1 MKKHSN
7 NEPIKTAYYY
17 CFLKENNS
25 FSLCAI
31 TERAHD
37 NAAIMRQL
45 EKRFPIELSETEY
58 KYIQETGG
66 SDFTSEYYNRLD
78 EKKHTKQKP
87 MKYIDAALVSSML
100 PKKRGD
106 RFLYSFDDSSAYITD
121 TYRLLKTEKTGF
133 IYFLRSK
140 GYCNIENGAQIL
152 PHEKEC
158 AMENKNT
165 RNARELFERL
175 ERFNE
180 KRETVIYTTL
190 ENGAP
195 ELYYQIGKAFIN
207 SKHIE
212 KAKKCGID
220 MSFGLYYDRKIPVQF
235 TRGDEI
241 VYIVMPVI
249 IPGTE
254 NIEQTAIITDTET
267 KPEPTESAKHVE
279 TQPHMAENVKADTK
293 TDPTET
299 MRDIESKQVTAKHG
313 DPMNTETAEEAKTE
327 IAVLPHKFAY
337 NSDFATYEQT
347 IIQQEKQ
354 RQNEPKQ
361 ATQKETTEP
370 DKKQGKQEVKQTEKL
385 YKITEH
391 EPATAPT
398 VALLGHTDSGKAVSV
413 DFKETPHLLIAGS
426 TGAGKSVMLHS
437 IICSLLRNNTTDSA
451 QLVLID
457 PKRVELFDY
466 TDSPMLYGG
475 RIYEDVSDAVE
486 ILEELTEVMND
497 RYIQL
502 KYSHARNIDEMH
514 GAGTMPR
521 IYICIDELSF
531 LMTCDKK
538 KLENVISK
546 IGMMGRAAGIHLIV
560 CTQHPDRKT
569 ITGTIQA
576 NITSVVAM
584 ATRTATDSR
593 MIAGSNICAKLRG
606 CGDAVLIDG
615 LREERFQGR
624 YISQSDILEAIE
636 VQKKNED
643 NNPHRVDPSIM
654 DKIKQNILN
663 RMKMN

>member
-1 MKKHSN
+1 MKKHTT
-7 NEPIKTAYYY
+7 NEPINTSYYY

-31 TERAHD
+31 TESAHD
-37 NAAIMRQL
+37 NATIMRQL
-45 EKRFPIELSETEY
+45 EKRFPVELSELEY
-58 KYIQETGG
+58 NHIQETDG
-66 SDFTSEYYNRLD
+66 SDFINTYYERM
-78 EKKHTKQKP
+78 ETKKQTKQKQQ
-87 MKYIDAALVSSML
+87 KYIDAALVSSML
-100 PKKRGD
+100 PKKRGE
-106 RFLYSFDDSSAYITD
+106 RFFYSFDDSSAYITD
-121 TYRLLKTEKTGF
+121 TYRLLKTDKTGF
-133 IYFLRSK
+133 ISFLRSK
-140 GYCNIENGAQIL
+140 GYFSIEKGAQIL

-175 ERFNE
+175 KRFNE

-195 ELYYQIGKAFIN
+195 KMYYQIGKAFFK
-207 SKHIE
+207 SDHIE
-212 KAKKCGID
+212 KAKKSGID
-220 MSFGLYYDRKIPVQF
+220 MSFGLYYDRKKPVQF
-235 TRGDEI
+235 MRKNEI

-249 IPGTE
+249 LPGTE
-254 NIEQTAIITDTET
+254 NIEPTEIITEH
-267 KPEPTESAKHVE
+267 KPEPIESAQQVE
-279 TQPHMAENVKADTK
+279 KQLHTTENVKSDTD
-293 TDPTET
+293 THPAET
-299 MRDIESKQVTAKHG
+299 MRENEQKTVTVKHD
-313 DPMNTETAEEAKTE
+313 DPMNTEPAEDSKTE
-327 IAVLPHKFAY
+327 TAVLPHKFAY
-337 NSDFATYEQT
+337 NNDITTNEQT
-347 IIQQEKQ
+347 TEPKQKQ

-370 DKKQGKQEVKQTEKL
+370 YKKPEKHEVNQTEKL
-385 YKITEH
+385 YKITES
-391 EPATAPT
+391 EPETAPT

-413 DFKETPHLLIAGS
+413 DFKQTPHLLIAGA

-486 ILEELTEVMND
+486 VLEELTEVMND

-576 NITSVVAM
+576 NITAVVAM

-593 MIAGSNICAKLRG
+593 MISGSNICAKLRG
-606 CGDAVLIDG
+606 RGDAVLIDG

-624 YISQSDILEAIE
+624 YISKTDIHESME
-636 VQKKNED
+636 KQKKND
-643 NNPHRVDPSIM
+643 DSNPHRVDPSIM
-654 DKIKQNILN
+654 ERIKQNILN

>member
-1 MKKHSN
+1 MKKHTT
-7 NEPIKTAYYY
+7 NEPINTSYYY

-31 TERAHD
+31 TESAHS
-37 NAAIMRQL
+37 NASIIKQL
-45 EKRFPIELSETEY
+45 EKRFPVELSESEY
-58 KYIQETGG
+58 RNIKETGG

-100 PKKRGD
+100 PKKRGEKC
-106 RFLYSFDDSSAYITD
+106 FYSFDGNSAYITD
-121 TYRLLKTEKTGF
+121 SYRILKTDKKCF
-133 IYFLRSK
+133 ISFLQSKKYF
-140 GYCNIENGAQIL
+140 NIEKGAQIL

-165 RNARELFERL
+165 RNICELFCIL
-175 ERFNE
+175 KRFSE
-180 KRETVIYTTL
+180 KRKTDIYTTI
-190 ENGAP
+190 EEGAP
-195 ELYYQIGKAFIN
+195 KMYYQIGKAFFK
-207 SKHIE
+207 SDHIE
-212 KAKKCGID
+212 KAKKSGID
-220 MSFGLYYDRKIPVQF
+220 MSFGLYYDRKKPVQF
-235 TRGDEI
+235 MRKNEI

-249 IPGTE
+249 LPGTE
-254 NIEQTAIITDTET
+254 NIEPTEIITEQ
-267 KPEPTESAKHVE
+267 KPEPIESAQQVE
-279 TQPHMAENVKADTK
+279 KQLHTTENVKADTD
-293 TDPTET
+293 THPAET
-299 MRDIESKQVTAKHG
+299 MSENEQKQVTVKHD
-313 DPMNTETAEEAKTE
+313 DPMNTEPAEDSKTE
-327 IAVLPHKFAY
+327 TAVSPHIIAC
-337 NSDFATYEQT
+337 NNDITTNEQT
-347 IIQQEKQ
+347 TDQQPNQHKI
-354 RQNEPKQ
+354 EPQK
-361 ATQKETTEP
+361 ATQDEKPET
-370 DKKQGKQEVKQTEKL
+370 DKKQAKQEVKQTEKL
-385 YKITEH
+385 YKITES
-391 EPATAPT
+391 EPETDPT

-413 DFKETPHLLIAGS
+413 DFKETPHLLIAGA
-426 TGAGKSVMLHS
+426 TGAGKSIMLHS
-437 IICSLLRNNTTDSA
+437 IICSILRNNTTDSA

-486 ILEELTEVMND
+486 VLEELTEVMND

-514 GAGTMPR
+514 VGGTMPR

-576 NITSVVAM
+576 NITAVVAM

-606 CGDAVLIDG
+606 RGDAVLIDG

-624 YISQSDILEAIE
+624 YISKTDIHESLEK
-636 VQKKNED
+636 QKKND
-643 NNPHRVDPSIM
+643 DSNPRRVDPAIM
-654 DKIKQNILN
+654 ERIKQNIIN

>member
-1 MKKHSN
+1 MKNRSN

-25 FSLCAI
+25 FSVCAI
-31 TERAHD
+31 TESAHD

-58 KYIQETGG
+58 KRIQETGG
-66 SDFTSEYYNRLD
+66 SGFIHEYYERLD
-78 EKKHTKQKP
+78 AKKQSKQKP
-87 MKYIDAALVSSML
+87 QKYIDAALVSSML
-100 PKKRGD
+100 PKKRGEKC
-106 RFLYSFDDSSAYITD
+106 FYSFDGNSAYITD
-121 TYRLLKTEKTGF
+121 SYRVLKTDKNNF
-133 IYFLRSK
+133 ISFLQSK
-140 GYCNIENGAQIL
+140 GYFNIEKGAEILPREKECIEGSRNTHDIFERFNRFTEKRSAEMYTTEKENVPVVYVHIGNDFFNNDHIEKLKKCNIETSCAYY
-152 PHEKEC
+152 KESC
-158 AMENKNT
+158 AGFC
-165 RNARELFERL
+165 RD
-175 ERFNE
+175 
-180 KRETVIYTTL
+180 
-190 ENGAP
+190 
-195 ELYYQIGKAFIN
+195 N
-207 SKHIE
+207 S
-212 KAKKCGID
+212 
-220 MSFGLYYDRKIPVQF
+220 V
-235 TRGDEI
+235 
-241 VYIVMPVI
+241 VYIEIGLHMGKD
-249 IPGTE
+249 PGIKPTE
-254 NIEQTAIITDTET
+254 IITEPESVKHAPQSET
-267 KPEPTESAKHVE
+267 KPHTEDNEKAVQNIDHAENMREIEQKQETSCNSESMRQQATTEGTKTESAVSPHIIACNNDITKDDKTTE
-279 TQPHMAENVKADTK
+279 SQPNQRQIEPQKATHDEK
-293 TDPTET
+293 TET
-299 MRDIESKQVTAKHG
+299 
-313 DPMNTETAEEAKTE
+313 
-327 IAVLPHKFAY
+327 
-337 NSDFATYEQT
+337 
-347 IIQQEKQ
+347 
-354 RQNEPKQ
+354 
-361 ATQKETTEP
+361 
-370 DKKQGKQEVKQTEKL
+370 DKKPEKQEVKQTEKL
-385 YKITEH
+385 YKITES
-391 EPATAPT
+391 EPETAPT

-413 DFKETPHLLIAGS
+413 DFKETPHLLIAGA

-466 TDSPMLYGG
+466 TDSAMLYGG

-486 ILEELTEVMND
+486 VLEELTEVMND

-576 NITSVVAM
+576 NITAVVAM

-593 MIAGSNICAKLRG
+593 MIAGSSICATLKG
-606 CGDAVLIDG
+606 KGDSVLIDG

-624 YISQSDILEAIE
+624 YISQSDIHEATE
-636 VQKKNED
+636 AQKKNEEM
-643 NNPHRVDPSIM
+643 NPNRVDPSIM
-654 DKIKQNILN
+654 DRIKQNIIN

>member
-1 MKKHSN
+1 MKKNSK

-17 CFLKENNS
+17 CFLKDNNS

-31 TERAHD
+31 TDSAHD

-45 EKRFPIELSETEY
+45 EKRFPVELSESEY
-58 KYIQETGG
+58 KHIQETGG
-66 SDFTSEYYNRLD
+66 SGFINEYYERID
-78 EKKHTKQKP
+78 AKKQSKQKP
-87 MKYIDAALVSSML
+87 QKYIDAELVSSML

-106 RFLYSFDDSSAYITD
+106 KCFYSFDGNSAYITD
-121 TYRLLKTEKTGF
+121 SYRILKTDKKCF
-133 IYFLRSK
+133 ISFLRSK
-140 GYCNIENGAQIL
+140 GYFNIENGAQIL
-152 PHEKEC
+152 PREKEC
-158 AMENKNT
+158 IDGSKNIHDI
-165 RNARELFERL
+165 FER
-175 ERFNE
+175 FSSFTE
-180 KRETVIYTTL
+180 KRLSEIYTTEK
-190 ENGAP
+190 ENIP
-195 ELYYQIGKAFIN
+195 VVYVHIGNDFF
-207 SKHIE
+207 SHEHIE
-212 KAKKCGID
+212 KIKKCNIET
-220 MSFGLYYDRKIPVQF
+220 SCAYYKKSCSGFCRDNSV
-235 TRGDEI
+235 
-241 VYIVMPVI
+241 VYIEIGLHMEKD
-249 IPGTE
+249 PGIKPTE
-254 NIEQTAIITDTET
+254 IITEPEPVKHETQAET
-267 KPEPTESAKHVE
+267 KPHTDDNEKAVQNIDHVGNMCE
-279 TQPHMAENVKADTK
+279 
-293 TDPTET
+293 
-299 MRDIESKQVTAKHG
+299 IEQKHG
-313 DPMNTETAEEAKTE
+313 AACNSESMRQQDTTEGAKTE
-327 IAVLPHKFAY
+327 NTVFPHIIAC
-337 NSDFATYEQT
+337 NNDITTDEQT
-347 IIQQEKQ
+347 TDPHPNQRQINQKKATHEEKPETDKKTEKQ
-354 RQNEPKQ
+354 ELKQ
-361 ATQKETTEP
+361 A
-370 DKKQGKQEVKQTEKL
+370 EKL
-385 YKITEH
+385 YKITES

-413 DFKETPHLLIAGS
+413 DFKETPHLLIAGA
-426 TGAGKSVMLHS
+426 TGAGKSIMLHS

-451 QLVLID
+451 QLVMID

-466 TDSPMLYGG
+466 TDSAMLYGG

-486 ILEELTEVMND
+486 VLEELTEVMND

-576 NITSVVAM
+576 NITAVVAM

-593 MIAGSNICAKLRG
+593 MISGSSICTTLKG
-606 CGDAVLIDG
+606 KGDSVLIDG

-624 YISQSDILEAIE
+624 YISQSDIHEAIE
-636 VQKKNED
+636 VQKKNDD

-654 DKIKQNILN
+654 ERIKQNIIN

>member
-17 CFLKENNS
+17 CFLKDNNS
-25 FSLCAI
+25 FSICAI
-31 TERAHD
+31 TESAHD

-45 EKRFPIELSETEY
+45 EKRFPVELSESEY
-58 KYIQETGG
+58 NHIQETGG
-66 SDFTSEYYNRLD
+66 SDFINTYYERM
-78 EKKHTKQKP
+78 ETKKQSKQKP
-87 MKYIDAALVSSML
+87 QKYIDSVLVSSML

-106 RFLYSFDDSSAYITD
+106 KCFYSFDGNSAYITD
-121 TYRLLKTEKTGF
+121 SYRILKTDKNNF
-133 IYFLRSK
+133 ISFLKSR
-140 GYCNIENGAQIL
+140 GYYNIEKGAEIL

-158 AMENKNT
+158 IEGSRNT
-165 RNARELFERL
+165 HDIFK
-175 ERFNE
+175 RFNRFTE
-180 KRETVIYTTL
+180 KRSSEIYTTEK
-190 ENGAP
+190 ENVP
-195 ELYYQIGKAFIN
+195 IVYVHIGNDFFN
-207 SKHIE
+207 HDHIE
-212 KAKKCGID
+212 KIKKCNIETSCAFYNKTCAGFCRAG
-220 MSFGLYYDRKIPVQF
+220 SV
-235 TRGDEI
+235 
-241 VYIVMPVI
+241 VYIEIGLHMEKD
-249 IPGTE
+249 PGIKPTE
-254 NIEQTAIITDTET
+254 IITEPEPVKHAQHAET
-267 KPEPTESAKHVE
+267 KPHTADNE
-279 TQPHMAENVKADTK
+279 KAVQN
-293 TDPTET
+293 TDPVEN
-299 MRDIESKQVTAKHG
+299 MHEIEQ
-313 DPMNTETAEEAKTE
+313 
-327 IAVLPHKFAY
+327 
-337 NSDFATYEQT
+337 
-347 IIQQEKQ
+347 
-354 RQNEPKQ
+354 KQ
-361 ATQKETTEP
+361 ATTEGTKTENTVFPHIIACNNDITTDEQTTDPHPNQRQINQKKATHEEKPET
-370 DKKQGKQEVKQTEKL
+370 DKKTEKQELKQAEKL
-385 YKITEH
+385 YKITES

-413 DFKETPHLLIAGS
+413 DFKETPHLLIAGA

-486 ILEELTEVMND
+486 VLEELTEVMND

-576 NITSVVAM
+576 NITAVVAM

-593 MIAGSNICAKLRG
+593 MIAGSSICATLKG
-606 CGDAVLIDG
+606 KGDSVLIDG

-624 YISQSDILEAIE
+624 YISQSDIHEAIE
-636 VQKKNED
+636 AQKKNDD

-654 DKIKQNILN
+654 DKIKQNIIN

>member
-1 MKKHSN
+1 MKKHTT
-7 NEPIKTAYYY
+7 NEPINTSYYY

-31 TERAHD
+31 TESAHA

-45 EKRFPIELSETEY
+45 EKRFPVELSESEY
-58 KYIQETGG
+58 RNIQETGG
-66 SDFTSEYYNRLD
+66 SGFINTYYERM
-78 EKKHTKQKP
+78 ETKKHSKQKP
-87 MKYIDAALVSSML
+87 QKYIDAALVSSML
-100 PKKRGD
+100 PRKRGD
-106 RFLYSFDDSSAYITD
+106 KCFYSFDENSAYITD
-121 TYRLLKTEKTGF
+121 SYRILKTDKNKF
-133 IYFLRSK
+133 ISFLQSK
-140 GYCNIENGAQIL
+140 GFYNIENGAEIL

-158 AMENKNT
+158 IEGSRNT
-165 RNARELFERL
+165 HDIFN
-175 ERFNE
+175 RFNHFTE
-180 KRETVIYTTL
+180 KRSAEIYTTEK
-190 ENGAP
+190 ENVP
-195 ELYYQIGKAFIN
+195 VVYVHIGNDFFSN
-207 SKHIE
+207 EHIE
-212 KAKKCGID
+212 KLKKCNIET
-220 MSFGLYYDRKIPVQF
+220 SFAFYEKSCAGFCRAGSV
-235 TRGDEI
+235 
-241 VYIVMPVI
+241 VYIEIGLHMGKDPEI
-249 IPGTE
+249 KPTE
-254 NIEQTAIITDTET
+254 IITEPESVKHEPQAQT
-267 KPEPTESAKHVE
+267 KQHTADNEKAVQNTDHVE
-279 TQPHMAENVKADTK
+279 N
-293 TDPTET
+293 
-299 MRDIESKQVTAKHG
+299 MRNID
-313 DPMNTETAEEAKTE
+313 AKTE
-327 IAVLPHKFAY
+327 NTVLPHIIAC
-337 NSDFATYEQT
+337 NNDITTNEQ
-347 IIQQEKQ
+347 
-354 RQNEPKQ
+354 
-361 ATQKETTEP
+361 TTEP
-370 DKKQGKQEVKQTEKL
+370 HTNQRQIEPQKATQGEKQETDKLPEKHEVKQTEKL
-385 YKITEH
+385 YKITES
-391 EPATAPT
+391 EPETAPT
-398 VALLGHTDSGKAVSV
+398 VALLGHTDNGKAVSV
-413 DFKETPHLLIAGS
+413 DFKETPHLLIAGA

-514 GAGTMPR
+514 GSGTMPR

-538 KLENVISK
+538 KLETVISK

-576 NITSVVAM
+576 NITAVVAM

-606 CGDAVLIDG
+606 RGDAVLIDG

-624 YISQSDILEAIE
+624 YISKTDIHESLEK
-636 VQKKNED
+636 QKKND
-643 NNPHRVDPSIM
+643 DSNPRRVDPAIM
-654 DKIKQNILN
+654 ERIKQNIIN

>member
-1 MKKHSN
+1 MKNTSN

-17 CFLKENNS
+17 CFLKDNNS

-31 TERAHD
+31 TESAHD
-37 NAAIMRQL
+37 NAAIIRQL
-45 EKRFPIELSETEY
+45 EKRFPVELSETEY
-58 KYIQETGG
+58 KHILETGG
-66 SDFTSEYYNRLD
+66 FGFIHEYYERM
-78 EKKHTKQKP
+78 ETKKQSKQKAQ
-87 MKYIDAALVSSML
+87 KYIDAALVSSML

-121 TYRLLKTEKTGF
+121 TYRILKTAKNGF
-133 IYFLRSK
+133 ISFLRSK
-140 GYCNIENGAQIL
+140 GYFSIEKGAQIL

-175 ERFNE
+175 KRFNE

-195 ELYYQIGKAFIN
+195 KMYYQIGKAFFK
-207 SKHIE
+207 SDHIE
-212 KAKKCGID
+212 KAKKSGID
-220 MSFGLYYDRKIPVQF
+220 MSFGLYYDRKKPVQF
-235 TRGDEI
+235 MRKNEI

-249 IPGTE
+249 LPGTE
-254 NIEQTAIITDTET
+254 NIEPTEIIKEQ
-267 KPEPTESAKHVE
+267 KPEPIESAQQVE
-279 TQPHMAENVKADTK
+279 KQLHTTENVKYDTD
-293 TDPTET
+293 THPAET
-299 MRDIESKQVTAKHG
+299 MRENEQKTVTVKHD
-313 DPMNTETAEEAKTE
+313 DPMNTEPAEDSKTE
-327 IAVLPHKFAY
+327 TAVLPHKFAY
-337 NSDFATYEQT
+337 NNDITTNEQ
-347 IIQQEKQ
+347 
-354 RQNEPKQ
+354 
-361 ATQKETTEP
+361 TTEP
-370 DKKQGKQEVKQTEKL
+370 HTNQRQIEPQKATQDEKPETDKKPEKQEVKQAEKL
-385 YKITEH
+385 YKITES
-391 EPATAPT
+391 EPETAPT

-413 DFKETPHLLIAGS
+413 DFKQTPHLLIAGA

-486 ILEELTEVMND
+486 VLEEITEVMND

-502 KYSHARNIDEMH
+502 KYSHSRNIDEMH
-514 GAGTMPR
+514 DAGTMPR

-531 LMTCDKK
+531 LMTCEKK
-538 KLENVISK
+538 KLETVISK

-576 NITSVVAM
+576 NITAVVAM

-606 CGDAVLIDG
+606 RGDAVLIDG

-624 YISQSDILEAIE
+624 YISKTDIHESME
-636 VQKKNED
+636 KQKKND
-643 NNPHRVDPSIM
+643 DSNPHRVDPSIM
-654 DKIKQNILN
+654 EQIKQNIIN

>member
-1 MKKHSN
+1 MKKSSS
-7 NEPIKTAYYY
+7 NEPIKTSYYY
-17 CFLKENNS
+17 CFLKDNNT

-31 TERAHD
+31 TESAHD

-45 EKRFPIELSETEY
+45 EKRFPVELSESEY
-58 KYIQETGG
+58 RNIQETGG
-66 SDFTSEYYNRLD
+66 SGFINTYYERM
-78 EKKHTKQKP
+78 ETKKHSKQKQQ
-87 MKYIDAALVSSML
+87 KYIDAALVSSML

-106 RFLYSFDDSSAYITD
+106 RFLYAFDDCSAYITD
-121 TYRLLKTEKTGF
+121 TYRLLKTDKTGF
-133 IYFLRSK
+133 ISFLRSK
-140 GYCNIENGAQIL
+140 GYFNIEKGAQIL

-175 ERFNE
+175 KRFNE

-190 ENGAP
+190 ENGTP
-195 ELYYQIGKAFIN
+195 VLYYQIGKAFIK
-207 SKHIE
+207 SEHIE

-220 MSFGLYYDRKIPVQF
+220 MSCGLYYDRKIHVQF
-235 TRGDEI
+235 TRGNEV

-249 IPGTE
+249 LPGTE
-254 NIEQTAIITDTET
+254 NIEPTEIITEH
-267 KPEPTESAKHVE
+267 KPEPIESAQQVE
-279 TQPHMAENVKADTK
+279 KQLHTTENVKADTD
-293 TDPTET
+293 THPAET
-299 MRDIESKQVTAKHG
+299 MRENEQKQVTVKHD
-313 DPMNTETAEEAKTE
+313 DPMNTETAEDAKTE

-361 ATQKETTEP
+361 ATQKEPTEP
-370 DKKQGKQEVKQTEKL
+370 DKKQEKQKGKQVENV
-385 YKITEH
+385 YKIPGRDPVTG
-391 EPATAPT
+391 PT
-398 VALLGHTDSGKAVSV
+398 VALLGYTNSGKAVSV
-413 DFKETPHLLIAGS
+413 DFKETPHLLIAGA
-426 TGAGKSVMLHS
+426 TGAGKSIMLHS

-486 ILEELTEVMND
+486 VLEELTEVMND

-502 KYSHARNIDEMH
+502 KYSHSRNIDEMH

-538 KLENVISK
+538 KLETVISK

-576 NITSVVAM
+576 NITAVVAM

-593 MIAGSNICAKLRG
+593 MISGSNICAKLRG
-606 CGDAVLIDG
+606 RGDAVLIDG

-624 YISQSDILEAIE
+624 YISKTDIHESME
-636 VQKKNED
+636 KQKKND
-643 NNPHRVDPSIM
+643 DSNPHRVDPSIM
-654 DKIKQNILN
+654 DKIKQNIIN
-663 RMKMN
+663 RMKLN

>member
-1 MKKHSN
+1 MKKHTT
-7 NEPIKTAYYY
+7 NEPINTSYYY
-17 CFLKENNS
+17 CFLKDNNS

-31 TERAHD
+31 TESAHD

-45 EKRFPIELSETEY
+45 EKRFPVELSESEY
-58 KYIQETGG
+58 KNIQETGG
-66 SDFTSEYYNRLD
+66 SCFINEYYERL
-78 EKKHTKQKP
+78 ETKKHSKQKP
-87 MKYIDAALVSSML
+87 QKYIDAALVSSML
-100 PKKRGD
+100 PKKRGG
-106 RFLYSFDDSSAYITD
+106 RFFYSFDDSSAFITD
-121 TYRLLKTEKTGF
+121 SYRILKTDKNNF
-133 IYFLRSK
+133 ISFLRSK
-140 GYCNIENGAQIL
+140 GYHNIEKGAQIL

-158 AMENKNT
+158 VMGNKNT
-165 RNARELFERL
+165 RNICELFGIL
-175 ERFNE
+175 KRFTE
-180 KRETVIYTTL
+180 KRKTDLYTTT
-190 ENGAP
+190 EEGIP
-195 ELYYQIGKAFIN
+195 KMYYQIGKAFF
-207 SKHIE
+207 KYDHIE
-212 KAKKCGID
+212 KAKKSGID
-220 MSFGLYYDRKIPVQF
+220 MSFGLYYDRKKPVQF
-235 TRGDEI
+235 MRKNEI

-249 IPGTE
+249 IPNTE
-254 NIEQTAIITDTET
+254 NIEPTEIITEQESVKHAPQAQT
-267 KPEPTESAKHVE
+267 KPHTADNEKAVQNTDHVE
-279 TQPHMAENVKADTK
+279 N
-293 TDPTET
+293 
-299 MRDIESKQVTAKHG
+299 MRNID
-313 DPMNTETAEEAKTE
+313 AKTE
-327 IAVLPHKFAY
+327 NTVLPHIIAY
-337 NSDFATYEQT
+337 NNDITTNEQT
-347 IIQQEKQ
+347 TDQQPNHRQINKKKATQGEKQ
-354 RQNEPKQ
+354 G
-361 ATQKETTEP
+361 T
-370 DKKQGKQEVKQTEKL
+370 DKLPEKHEVKQTEKL

-398 VALLGHTDSGKAVSV
+398 VALLGHTDNGKAVSV
-413 DFKETPHLLIAGS
+413 DFKETPHLLIAGA

-475 RIYEDVSDAVE
+475 RIYEDVSDDVE
-486 ILEELTEVMND
+486 VLEELTEVMND

-538 KLENVISK
+538 KLETVISK

-576 NITSVVAM
+576 NITAVVAM

-606 CGDAVLIDG
+606 RGDAVLIDG

-624 YISQSDILEAIE
+624 YISKTDIHESME
-636 VQKKNED
+636 KQKKND
-643 NNPHRVDPSIM
+643 DSNPHRVDPSIM
-654 DKIKQNILN
+654 ERIKQNILN

>member
-1 MKKHSN
+1 MKNTSN

-17 CFLKENNS
+17 CFLKDNNS

-31 TERAHD
+31 TESAHD

-45 EKRFPIELSETEY
+45 EKRFPVELSETEY
-58 KYIQETGG
+58 KHIQETGG

-78 EKKHTKQKP
+78 ENKQKKNKP
-87 MKYIDAALVSSML
+87 LKYIDSVLVSSML

-106 RFLYSFDDSSAYITD
+106 KCFYSFDENSAYITD
-121 TYRLLKTEKTGF
+121 SYRVLKTDKNNF
-133 IYFLRSK
+133 ISFLQSK
-140 GYCNIENGAQIL
+140 GYFNIENGAQIL

-165 RNARELFERL
+165 RNICELFCIL
-175 ERFNE
+175 KRFSE
-180 KRETVIYTTL
+180 KRKTDLYTTT
-190 ENGAP
+190 EDGTP
-195 ELYYQIGKAFIN
+195 KMYYQIGKAFF
-207 SKHIE
+207 KYDHIE
-212 KAKKCGID
+212 KAKKSGID
-220 MSFGLYYDRKIPVQF
+220 MSFGLYYDRKKPVQF
-235 TRGDEI
+235 MRKNEI

-249 IPGTE
+249 LPGTE
-254 NIEQTAIITDTET
+254 NIEPTEIITEQ
-267 KPEPTESAKHVE
+267 KPEPIESAQQVE
-279 TQPHMAENVKADTK
+279 KQLHTTENVKSDTD
-293 TDPTET
+293 THPAET
-299 MRDIESKQVTAKHG
+299 MRENEQKTVTVKHD
-313 DPMNTETAEEAKTE
+313 DPMNTETAEDEKTE
-327 IAVLPHKFAY
+327 SAVLHHKFAY
-337 NSDFATYEQT
+337 NSDFAAYEQT
-347 IIQQEKQ
+347 IIQHEKQ

-361 ATQKETTEP
+361 ATQDEKQET
-370 DKKQGKQEVKQTEKL
+370 DKLPEKHEVKQTEKL
-385 YKITEH
+385 YKITES
-391 EPATAPT
+391 EPETAPT

-413 DFKETPHLLIAGS
+413 DFKETPHLLIAGA
-426 TGAGKSVMLHS
+426 TGAGKSIMLHS

-486 ILEELTEVMND
+486 VLEELTEVMND

-502 KYSHARNIDEMH
+502 KYSHSRNIDEMH
-514 GAGTMPR
+514 NAGTMPR

-538 KLENVISK
+538 RLETVISK

-576 NITSVVAM
+576 NITAVVAM

-593 MIAGSNICAKLRG
+593 MISGSNICAKLRG
-606 CGDAVLIDG
+606 RGDAVLIDG

-624 YISQSDILEAIE
+624 YISQTDIHETME
-636 VQKKNED
+636 KQKKNEES
-643 NNPHRVDPSIM
+643 NPRRVDPSIM
-654 DKIKQNILN
+654 ERIKQNILN

>member
-1 MKKHSN
+1 MKKHTT
-7 NEPIKTAYYY
+7 NEPIKTSYYY
-17 CFLKENNS
+17 CYLKDNNS
-25 FSLCAI
+25 FSICAI
-31 TERAHD
+31 TESAHA

-45 EKRFPIELSETEY
+45 EKRFPVELSESEY
-58 KYIQETGG
+58 RNIQETGG
-66 SDFTSEYYNRLD
+66 SGFINTYYERF
-78 EKKHTKQKP
+78 ETKKQTKQKQQ
-87 MKYIDAALVSSML
+87 KYIDAALFSSML

-106 RFLYSFDDSSAYITD
+106 KCFYSFDENSAYITD
-121 TYRLLKTEKTGF
+121 SYRILKTDKNKF
-133 IYFLRSK
+133 ISFLQSK
-140 GYCNIENGAQIL
+140 GYRNVENGSQIF
-152 PHEKEC
+152 PREKEC
-158 AMENKNT
+158 SVENKNI
-165 RNARELFERL
+165 RNVCELFGL
-175 ERFNE
+175 LKGISE
-180 KRETVIYTTL
+180 KRKTDIYTTI
-190 ENGAP
+190 EEGSP
-195 ELYYQIGKAFIN
+195 KMYYQIGKAFFK
-207 SKHIE
+207 SDYIE
-212 KAKKCGID
+212 KAKKSGID
-220 MSFGLYYDRKIPVQF
+220 MSFGLYYDRKKPVQF
-235 TRGDEI
+235 MRKNEI

-249 IPGTE
+249 LPGTE
-254 NIEQTAIITDTET
+254 NIEPTEIITEQ
-267 KPEPTESAKHVE
+267 KPEPIEIDQQVEKHLH
-279 TQPHMAENVKADTK
+279 TTENVKADTD
-293 TDPTET
+293 THPAET
-299 MRDIESKQVTAKHG
+299 MRENEQKQVTVKHD
-313 DPMNTETAEEAKTE
+313 DPMNTEPAEDSKTE
-327 IAVLPHKFAY
+327 TAVSPHIIAY
-337 NSDFATYEQT
+337 NNDIATDEQ
-347 IIQQEKQ
+347 
-354 RQNEPKQ
+354 
-361 ATQKETTEP
+361 TTEP
-370 DKKQGKQEVKQTEKL
+370 HTNQRQIEPQKATQGEKQETDKLPEKHEVKQTEKL
-385 YKITEH
+385 YKITES
-391 EPATAPT
+391 EPETAPT
-398 VALLGHTDSGKAVSV
+398 VALLGHTDNGKAVSV
-413 DFKETPHLLIAGS
+413 DFKDTPHLLIAGA

-514 GAGTMPR
+514 GSGTMPR

-576 NITSVVAM
+576 NITAVVAM

-606 CGDAVLIDG
+606 RGDAVLIDG

-624 YISQSDILEAIE
+624 YISKTDIHESLEK
-636 VQKKNED
+636 QKKND
-643 NNPHRVDPSIM
+643 DSNPRRVDPAIM
-654 DKIKQNILN
+654 ERIKQNIIN

>member
-1 MKKHSN
+1 MKKNSK

-17 CFLKENNS
+17 CFLKDNNS

-31 TERAHD
+31 TESAHD

-45 EKRFPIELSETEY
+45 EKRFPVELSESEY
-58 KYIQETGG
+58 RNIQETGG
-66 SDFTSEYYNRLD
+66 SGFIHEYYERL
-78 EKKHTKQKP
+78 ESKKQSKQKP
-87 MKYIDAALVSSML
+87 QKYIDAALVSSML

-106 RFLYSFDDSSAYITD
+106 KCFYSFDDSSAYITD
-121 TYRLLKTEKTGF
+121 SYRILKTDKNNF
-133 IYFLRSK
+133 ISFLKSR
-140 GYCNIENGAQIL
+140 GYYNVENGAQIL

-158 AMENKNT
+158 IEGSRNT
-165 RNARELFERL
+165 HDIFK
-175 ERFNE
+175 RFNHFAE
-180 KRETVIYTTL
+180 KRSSEIYTTEK
-190 ENGAP
+190 ENVSIV
-195 ELYYQIGKAFIN
+195 YVHIGNDFFSN
-207 SKHIE
+207 EHIE
-212 KAKKCGID
+212 KLKKCNIETSCAFYEKSCAGFCRD
-220 MSFGLYYDRKIPVQF
+220 NSV
-235 TRGDEI
+235 
-241 VYIVMPVI
+241 VYIEIGLHMGKD
-249 IPGTE
+249 PGIKPTE
-254 NIEQTAIITDTET
+254 IITEPESVKHAPQVET
-267 KPEPTESAKHVE
+267 KQHTADNEKAVQNTDN
-279 TQPHMAENVKADTK
+279 AEN
-293 TDPTET
+293 
-299 MRDIESKQVTAKHG
+299 MRDIE
-313 DPMNTETAEEAKTE
+313 PKTE
-327 IAVLPHKFAY
+327 NTVSPHIIAY
-337 NSDFATYEQT
+337 NNDITTNEQT
-347 IIQQEKQ
+347 TDQQSNHRQINQKKATQDEKQ
-354 RQNEPKQ
+354 
-361 ATQKETTEP
+361 ET
-370 DKKQGKQEVKQTEKL
+370 DKLPEKHEVKQTEKL
-385 YKITEH
+385 YKITES

-413 DFKETPHLLIAGS
+413 DFKQTPHLLIAGA

-486 ILEELTEVMND
+486 VLEELTEVMND

-502 KYSHARNIDEMH
+502 KYSHSRNIDEMH
-514 GAGTMPR
+514 NAGTMPR

-538 KLENVISK
+538 RLETVISK

-576 NITSVVAM
+576 NITAVVAM

-593 MIAGSNICAKLRG
+593 MIAGSSICTTLKG
-606 CGDAVLIDG
+606 KGDSVLIDG

-624 YISQSDILEAIE
+624 YISQSDIHEATE
-636 VQKKNED
+636 AQKKNEEM
-643 NNPHRVDPSIM
+643 NPNRVDPSIM
-654 DKIKQNILN
+654 DRIKKNIID

>member
-17 CFLKENNS
+17 CFLKDNNS

-31 TERAHD
+31 TESAHD
-37 NAAIMRQL
+37 NAAMMRQL
-45 EKRFPIELSETEY
+45 EKRFPIELSESEY
-58 KYIQETGG
+58 RNIQETGG
-66 SDFTSEYYNRLD
+66 SGFIHEYYERLD
-78 EKKHTKQKP
+78 AKKQSKQKP
-87 MKYIDAALVSSML
+87 QKYIDAALVSSML

-121 TYRLLKTEKTGF
+121 SYRILKTDKNSF
-133 IYFLRSK
+133 ISFLQSK
-140 GYCNIENGAQIL
+140 GYYNIENGAEIL
-152 PHEKEC
+152 PREKEC
-158 AMENKNT
+158 IEGSINT
-165 RNARELFERL
+165 HDIFER
-175 ERFNE
+175 FSSFTE
-180 KRETVIYTTL
+180 KRVSEIYTTEK
-190 ENGAP
+190 ENIP
-195 ELYYQIGKAFIN
+195 VVYVHIGNDFF
-207 SKHIE
+207 SHEHIE
-212 KAKKCGID
+212 KLKKCSIET
-220 MSFGLYYDRKIPVQF
+220 SCAYYKKSCAGFCRDDSV
-235 TRGDEI
+235 
-241 VYIVMPVI
+241 VYIEIGLHMEKD
-249 IPGTE
+249 PGIKPTD
-254 NIEQTAIITDTET
+254 IITE
-267 KPEPTESAKHVE
+267 PEPVKHAPQAE
-279 TQPHMAENVKADTK
+279 TNPHTADNEKAVQN
-293 TDPTET
+293 TDPVEN
-299 MRDIESKQVTAKHG
+299 MRDIEQKQ
-313 DPMNTETAEEAKTE
+313 ETACNSESMRQQETTEGTKTE
-327 IAVLPHKFAY
+327 SAVLPHIIAY
-337 NSDFATYEQT
+337 NNDFTTGEQ
-347 IIQQEKQ
+347 
-354 RQNEPKQ
+354 
-361 ATQKETTEP
+361 TTEP
-370 DKKQGKQEVKQTEKL
+370 QQKQRHIEPKKATHDEKQETDKLPEKHEVKQTEKL

-398 VALLGHTDSGKAVSV
+398 VALLGHTDSGKSVSV
-413 DFKETPHLLIAGS
+413 DFKETPHLLIAGA
-426 TGAGKSVMLHS
+426 TGAGKSIMLHS

-486 ILEELTEVMND
+486 VLEELTEVMND

-502 KYSHARNIDEMH
+502 KYSHSRNIDEMH

-538 KLENVISK
+538 RLETVISK

-576 NITSVVAM
+576 NITAVVAM

-606 CGDAVLIDG
+606 RGDAVLIDG

-624 YISQSDILEAIE
+624 YISKTDIHESME
-636 VQKKNED
+636 KQKKND
-643 NNPHRVDPSIM
+643 DSNPHRVDPSIM
-654 DKIKQNILN
+654 ERIKQNILN

>member
-1 MKKHSN
+1 MKKNSK
-7 NEPIKTAYYY
+7 NEPIKTDYYY

-31 TERAHD
+31 TESAHD

-45 EKRFPIELSETEY
+45 EKRFPIELSESEY
-58 KYIQETGG
+58 KHIQETGG
-66 SDFTSEYYNRLD
+66 SDFINTYYERLD
-78 EKKHTKQKP
+78 EKKQSKQKHQ
-87 MKYIDAALVSSML
+87 KYIDSVLVSSML
-100 PKKRGD
+100 PKKRGEKCY
-106 RFLYSFDDSSAYITD
+106 YSFDGNSAYITD
-121 TYRLLKTEKTGF
+121 SYRVLKTDKNNF
-133 IYFLRSK
+133 ISFLRSK
-140 GYCNIENGAQIL
+140 GYFNIEKGAQIL
-152 PHEKEC
+152 PREKEC

-175 ERFNE
+175 KRFNE

-195 ELYYQIGKAFIN
+195 KMYYQIGKAFFK
-207 SKHIE
+207 SDHIE
-212 KAKKCGID
+212 KAKKSGID
-220 MSFGLYYDRKIPVQF
+220 MSFGLYYDRKKPVQF
-235 TRGDEI
+235 MRKNEI

-249 IPGTE
+249 LPGTE
-254 NIEQTAIITDTET
+254 NIEPTEIITEQ
-267 KPEPTESAKHVE
+267 KPEPIESAQQVE
-279 TQPHMAENVKADTK
+279 KQLHTTENVKADTD
-293 TDPTET
+293 THPSET
-299 MRDIESKQVTAKHG
+299 MSENEQKTVTVKHD
-313 DPMNTETAEEAKTE
+313 DPMNTEPAEYSKTE
-327 IAVLPHKFAY
+327 TAVLPHKFAY
-337 NSDFATYEQT
+337 NNDFATYEQT

-361 ATQKETTEP
+361 ATKKETTEP
-370 DKKQGKQEVKQTEKL
+370 YKKPGKQEVKQTEKL
-385 YKITEH
+385 YKITES
-391 EPATAPT
+391 EPETAPT

-413 DFKETPHLLIAGS
+413 DFKQTPHLLIAGA

-486 ILEELTEVMND
+486 VLEELTEVMND

-576 NITSVVAM
+576 NITAVVAM

-624 YISQSDILEAIE
+624 YISQSDIHKTMEK
-636 VQKKNED
+636 QKKNED
-643 NNPHRVDPSIM
+643 SNPRRVDPAIM
-654 DKIKQNILN
+654 ERIKQNILN

>member
-1 MKKHSN
+1 MKKNSK
-7 NEPIKTAYYY
+7 NEPIKTAHYY

-31 TERAHD
+31 TEIAHD
-37 NAAIMRQL
+37 NATIMRQL
-45 EKRFPIELSETEY
+45 EKRFPVELSETEY

-66 SDFTSEYYNRLD
+66 SDFINTYYERM
-78 EKKHTKQKP
+78 ETKKHSKQKP
-87 MKYIDAALVSSML
+87 QKYIDSVLVSSML

-106 RFLYSFDDSSAYITD
+106 KCFYSFDENSAYITD
-121 TYRLLKTEKTGF
+121 SYRILKTDKNNF
-133 IYFLRSK
+133 ISFLQSK
-140 GYCNIENGAQIL
+140 GYYNVENGAQIFL
-152 PHEKEC
+152 REKEC
-158 AMENKNT
+158 IDGSRNT
-165 RNARELFERL
+165 HDIF
-175 ERFNE
+175 ERFNRFTE
-180 KRETVIYTTL
+180 KRSSEIYTTEQ
-190 ENGAP
+190 ENIP
-195 ELYYQIGKAFIN
+195 VVYVHIGNDFF
-207 SKHIE
+207 SHDHIE
-212 KAKKCGID
+212 KLKKCNIET
-220 MSFGLYYDRKIPVQF
+220 SCAYYKKSCAGFCRDDSV
-235 TRGDEI
+235 
-241 VYIVMPVI
+241 VYIEIGLHMGKD
-249 IPGTE
+249 PGIKPTE
-254 NIEQTAIITDTET
+254 IITDPEPVKHAPQAQT
-267 KPEPTESAKHVE
+267 KPHTDDNEKAVQNTDH
-279 TQPHMAENVKADTK
+279 AEN
-293 TDPTET
+293 
-299 MRDIESKQVTAKHG
+299 MRDIE
-313 DPMNTETAEEAKTE
+313 PKTE
-327 IAVLPHKFAY
+327 NTVSPHIIAY
-337 NSDFATYEQT
+337 NNDITTNEQT
-347 IIQQEKQ
+347 TDQQPNHRQINQKKATQDEKQ
-354 RQNEPKQ
+354 
-361 ATQKETTEP
+361 ET
-370 DKKQGKQEVKQTEKL
+370 DKKPEKQKVKQTEKL

-391 EPATAPT
+391 EPATSPT

-413 DFKETPHLLIAGS
+413 DFKETPHLLIAGA
-426 TGAGKSVMLHS
+426 TGAGKSIMLHS

-486 ILEELTEVMND
+486 VLEELTEVMND

-502 KYSHARNIDEMH
+502 KYSHARNIDEMY

-576 NITSVVAM
+576 NITAVVAM

-593 MIAGSNICAKLRG
+593 MISGSNICAKLRG
-606 CGDAVLIDG
+606 RGDAVLIDG

-624 YISQSDILEAIE
+624 YISQTDIHETME
-636 VQKKNED
+636 KQKKNEES
-643 NNPHRVDPSIM
+643 NPRRVDPSIM
-654 DKIKQNILN
+654 ERIKQNILN

>member
-1 MKKHSN
+1 MKKQSN

-31 TERAHD
+31 TESAHD

-45 EKRFPIELSETEY
+45 EKRFPVELSEREY
-58 KYIQETGG
+58 RNIQETGG
-66 SDFTSEYYNRLD
+66 SGFIHEYYERL
-78 EKKHTKQKP
+78 ESKKQSKQKTQ
-87 MKYIDAALVSSML
+87 KYIDSVLVSSML
-100 PKKRGD
+100 PKKRGEKC
-106 RFLYSFDDSSAYITD
+106 FYSFDGNSAYITD
-121 TYRLLKTEKTGF
+121 SYRILKTDKKCF
-133 IYFLRSK
+133 ISFLRSK
-140 GYCNIENGAQIL
+140 GYFNIEKGAEIL

-158 AMENKNT
+158 IEGSRNT
-165 RNARELFERL
+165 HDIFK
-175 ERFNE
+175 RFSSFTE
-180 KRETVIYTTL
+180 KRSVEIYTTEK
-190 ENGAP
+190 ENVP
-195 ELYYQIGKAFIN
+195 IVYVHIGNDFFSN
-207 SKHIE
+207 EHIE
-212 KAKKCGID
+212 KLKKCNIET
-220 MSFGLYYDRKIPVQF
+220 SRAYYKKSCAGFCRAGSV
-235 TRGDEI
+235 
-241 VYIVMPVI
+241 VYIEIGLHMEKD
-249 IPGTE
+249 PGIKPTE
-254 NIEQTAIITDTET
+254 IITEPETVKHAPQAET
-267 KPEPTESAKHVE
+267 KPQTAD
-279 TQPHMAENVKADTK
+279 NVKAVQN
-293 TDPTET
+293 TDHAEN
-299 MRDIESKQVTAKHG
+299 MRDIE
-313 DPMNTETAEEAKTE
+313 PKTE
-327 IAVLPHKFAY
+327 NTVSPHIIAC
-337 NSDFATYEQT
+337 NNDITTNEQT
-347 IIQQEKQ
+347 TGTQPKQ
-354 RQNEPKQ
+354 RQIEPQK
-361 ATQKETTEP
+361 ATQDEKQET
-370 DKKQGKQEVKQTEKL
+370 DKLPEKHEVKQTEKL
-385 YKITEH
+385 YKITES

-413 DFKETPHLLIAGS
+413 DFKETPHLLIAGA

-466 TDSPMLYGG
+466 TDSTMLYGG

-486 ILEELTEVMND
+486 VLEELTEVMND

-576 NITSVVAM
+576 NITAVVAM

-593 MIAGSNICAKLRG
+593 MISGSNICAKLRG
-606 CGDAVLIDG
+606 RGDAVLIDG

-624 YISQSDILEAIE
+624 YISKTDIHESME
-636 VQKKNED
+636 KQKKND
-643 NNPHRVDPSIM
+643 DSNPHRVDPSIM
-654 DKIKQNILN
+654 ERIKQNIIN